1 MSNQN
6 ALGVHSYDSVIQVL
20 TNARAPMEGSTS
32 QPSDSNPTAPGASE
46 FLAGLPSRGLFSST
60 VISSN
65 PEYILNKV
73 MVEVLGEESGL
84 GFAQSS
90 NGGMRVYICDHD
102 TAPPEGQQ
110 IKTNQQ
116 NILIRSLMLRKQKGE
131 ASSKDVKGVA
141 SSEASRK
148 RVAERPSDSRTS
160 AKRANSQGGSRQE
173 GSNSQASNRDFQ
185 NFTVERLRALLKSK
199 GLSPKGKK
207 AIVNPSYGM
216 PWLMDELIARLKGA
230 S

>member
-1 MSNQN
+1 
-6 ALGVHSYDSVIQVL
+6 
-20 TNARAPMEGSTS
+20 MEGSTS

-65 PEYILNKV
+65 P
-73 MVEVLGEESGL
+73 
-84 GFAQSS
+84 
-90 NGGMRVYICDHD
+90 GGMRVYICDHD

-207 AIVNPSYGM
+207 
-216 PWLMDELIARLKGA
+216 DELIARLKGA